1 MKNQNGFGSIVCLD
15 PSGKKRRKPW
25 AVRITAGWKDGKQ
38 VRKYLGYYETQTDAL
53 IALAD
58 YHKNGVDVDLTKLTL
73 VEVYE
78 QWYKQIEDDISA
90 SATRVHRMT
99 YDRLGTLGKRKIKDI
114 KSAHLQEWMKTI
126 DLKPGSK
133 KKIRSTLVQ
142 VFDYAVDND
151 IVMKNYAKSI
161 NIKGETEKTGNLFT
175 EEEIIKLWKN
185 AHDPM
190 VQYTLI
196 LIYTGMRIG
205 ELLQLPVKDINFQ
218 EKYATGGIKSKA
230 GKNRVIPFHDD
241 IIDFVKDR
249 AGKNYLLENKY
260 GNPINYT
267 TAKTR
272 FKNLMESLDMEHNF
286 HDTRKTAISMMH
298 SSGIPI
304 EVIRVIVGHS
314 AKGVTEKVY
323 LYKHPKELVE
333 AVNKMQV
340 KKK

>member
-58 YHKNGVDVDLTKLTL
+58 YHKNGIDVDLTKLTL

-78 QWYKQIEDDISA
+78 QWFKQIEDEISA

-99 YDRLGTLGKRKIKDI
+99 YDRLGSLGKKKIKDI
-114 KSAHLQEWMKTI
+114 KSAHLQDWMKNI

-142 VFDYAVDND
+142 LFDYAVDND

-161 NIKGETEKTGNLFT
+161 TIKGDTEKTGNLFT
-175 EEEIIKLWKN
+175 EEEIIKLWE
-185 AHDPM
+185 HSHEPM
-190 VQYTLI
+190 AQYTLI
-196 LIYTGMRIG
+196 LIYTGMRIS
-205 ELLQLPVKDINFQ
+205 ELLKLPVKDIDFQ
-218 EKYATGGIKSKA
+218 QHYGIGGLKTKK

-241 IIDFVKDR
+241 IIDFVKQYSD
-249 AGKNYLLENKY
+249 KNYLMENEY
-260 GNPINYT
+260 GRPVNYT
-267 TAKTR
+267 TAKNH
-272 FKNLMESLDMEHNF
+272 FKKFLEPLGMEHNF
-286 HDTRKTAISMMH
+286 HDTRKTAVSLMH

-314 AKGVTEKVY
+314 GKGVTEKVY

-333 AVNKMQV
+333 YVNKMDV